1 MPVTRQE
8 QDTTSE
14 STFTVLVAMAA
25 NAGIGVAKLF
35 AGLLSGSSALVSEAA
50 HSAGDTCTE
59 LFLLTALRRSERPAD
74 RVHPFGYGKE
84 RYFWSL
90 IAAAAIFV
98 SGAAF
103 SAWEGVRTIVGSNE
117 PLRHAWL
124 NYAVL
129 LVAFVLEGTSF
140 VRAVRQT
147 RDEAD
152 HRSRTAR
159 SYIRDPDDPTIK
171 SVVLED
177 SAALVGIVIAT
188 VGVALHQITGNS
200 VWDGIASLMIGALL
214 VVVAFLLARTCRS
227 LLIGKQA
234 DPRLVRAIER
244 TLEEQPEIIDVVDL
258 ITMMVGTDRIM
269 VGARVDFAD
278 ACSSAQ
284 LEEACV
290 RIDGLLRDRYTG
302 LDEIFIQPVPRED
315 AELRSRVLRRYGRTL
330 AD

>member
-1 MPVTRQE
+1 VSQRQPS
-8 QDTTSE
+8 TSE

-25 NAGIGVAKLF
+25 NAGIGLAKLF
-35 AGLLSGSSALVSEAA
+35 AGLFTGSSALLSEAA
-50 HSAGDTCTE
+50 HSAGDSGTE
-59 LFLLTALRRSERPAD
+59 VLLLTALRRSERPAD

-90 IAAAAIFV
+90 IAAVAIFV

-103 SAWEGVRTIVGSNE
+103 SIWEGVRTILAGNE
-117 PLRHAWL
+117 PLRHAWV
-124 NYAVL
+124 NYTVL
-129 LVAFVLEGTSF
+129 LVAFILEGTSF
-140 VRAVRQT
+140 VRAAHHTRQ
-147 RDEAD
+147 EAGQRR
-152 HRSRTAR
+152 RSAP

-188 VGVALHQITGNS
+188 VGVALHEFTGNS
-200 VWDGIASLMIGALL
+200 VWDGIASLLIGFLL
-214 VVVAFLLARTCRS
+214 VVAAFLLAQTCKG

-234 DPRLVRAIER
+234 DPRLVRAIEK
-244 TLEEQPEIIDVVDL
+244 TLEEQPEIVDVVDL
-258 ITMMVGTDRIM
+258 VTMMVGTDRIL

-278 ACSSAQ
+278 EYSSAQ

-315 AELRSRVLRRYGRTL
+315 PGLRSRVLHRYGRTL

>member
-1 MPVTRQE
+1 VTRQE
-8 QDTTSE
+8 PNTSE
-14 STFTVLVAMAA
+14 SMFTVLVALAA

-35 AGLLSGSSALVSEAA
+35 AGLLSGSSALLSEAA

-59 LFLLTALRRSERPAD
+59 LLLVTALRRSERPAD
-74 RVHPFGYGKE
+74 PVHPFGYGKE

-90 IAAAAIFV
+90 IAAVAIFV

-103 SAWEGVRTIVGSNE
+103 SFWEGMRTIVGANE
-117 PLRHAWL
+117 PLRHAWV

-129 LVAFVLEGTSF
+129 LVAFILEGTSF
-140 VRAVRQT
+140 VRAARHT
-147 RDEAD
+147 REEAD
-152 HRSRTAR
+152 QRQRSAQ

-171 SVVLED
+171 SVLFED
-177 SAALVGIVIAT
+177 SAALIGIVIAT
-188 VGVALHQITGNS
+188 VGVALHQLTGNS
-200 VWDGIASLMIGALL
+200 VWDGIASLLIGGLL
-214 VVVAFLLARTCRS
+214 VMAAFLLAKTCKD

-234 DPRLVRAIER
+234 DPRLVQAIQR

-258 ITMMVGTDRIM
+258 VTMMVGTDRIM
-269 VGARVDFAD
+269 VGARVDFVD
-278 ACSSAQ
+278 GCSSAL

-315 AELRSRVLRRYGRTL
+315 PELRSRVLRRYGRTL

>member
-1 MPVTRQE
+1 MTRQE
-8 QDTTSE
+8 PDTSE

-35 AGLLSGSSALVSEAA
+35 AGLLSGSSAMLSEAA
-50 HSAGDTCTE
+50 HSAGDACTE
-59 LFLLTALRRSERPAD
+59 LLLLTALRRSERPAD

-103 SAWEGVRTIVGSNE
+103 SIWEGARTILAGDE
-117 PLRHAWL
+117 PLRHPWL

-129 LVAFVLEGTSF
+129 LVAFILEGTSF

-147 RDEAD
+147 RDEAVQRR
-152 HRSRTAR
+152 RSAR
-159 SYIRDPDDPTIK
+159 SYLRNPDDPTIK

-177 SAALVGIVIAT
+177 FAALVGIVIAT

-200 VWDGIASLMIGALL
+200 VWDGIASLLIGALL
-214 VVVAFLLARTCRS
+214 VVAAFLLAQTCRR

-258 ITMMVGTDRIM
+258 VTMMVGTDRIL
-269 VGARVDFAD
+269 VGARVDFVD
-278 ACSSAQ
+278 ECSSAQ
-284 LEEACV
+284 LEAACV

-302 LDEIFIQPVPRED
+302 LDEIFIQPVPKED
-315 AELRSRVLRRYGRTL
+315 PELRSRVLRRYGRTL

>member
-1 MPVTRQE
+1 M
-8 QDTTSE
+8 
-14 STFTVLVAMAA
+14 FTVLVALAA

-35 AGLLSGSSALVSEAA
+35 AGLLSGSSALLSEAA

-59 LFLLTALRRSERPAD
+59 LLLVTALRRSERPAD
-74 RVHPFGYGKE
+74 PVHPFGYGKE

-90 IAAAAIFV
+90 IAAVAIFV

-103 SAWEGVRTIVGSNE
+103 SFWEGMRTIVGANE
-117 PLRHAWL
+117 PLRHAWV

-129 LVAFVLEGTSF
+129 LVAFILEGTSF
-140 VRAVRQT
+140 VRAARHT
-147 RDEAD
+147 REEAD
-152 HRSRTAR
+152 QRQRSAQ

-171 SVVLED
+171 SVLFED
-177 SAALVGIVIAT
+177 SAALIGIVIAT
-188 VGVALHQITGNS
+188 VGVALHQVTGNS
-200 VWDGIASLMIGALL
+200 VWDGIASLLIGGLL
-214 VVVAFLLARTCRS
+214 VMAAFLLAKTCKD

-234 DPRLVRAIER
+234 DPRLVQAIQR

-258 ITMMVGTDRIM
+258 VTMMVGTDRIM
-269 VGARVDFAD
+269 VGARVDFVD
-278 ACSSAQ
+278 GCSSAL

-315 AELRSRVLRRYGRTL
+315 PELRSRVLRRYGRTL

>member
-1 MPVTRQE
+1 MTRQE
-8 QDTTSE
+8 PNTSE
-14 STFTVLVAMAA
+14 SMFTVLVALAA

-35 AGLLSGSSALVSEAA
+35 AGLLTGSSALMSEAA

-59 LFLLTALRRSERPAD
+59 LLLVTALRRSERPAD

-90 IAAAAIFV
+90 IAAVAIFV

-103 SAWEGVRTIVGSNE
+103 SVWEGVRTIVGGNE
-117 PLRHAWL
+117 PLRHAWV

-129 LVAFVLEGTSF
+129 LVAFVLEGSSF
-140 VRAVRQT
+140 VRAVRHT
-147 RDEAD
+147 REEAD
-152 HRSRTAR
+152 HRRRSAG

-177 SAALVGIVIAT
+177 SAALIGIVIAT
-188 VGVALHQITGNS
+188 VGVALHQLTGNS
-200 VWDGIASLMIGALL
+200 VWDGIASLMIGGLL
-214 VVVAFLLARTCRS
+214 VVAAFLLAQTCKG
-227 LLIGKQA
+227 LLVGKQA
-234 DPRLVRAIER
+234 DPRLLRAIKR
-244 TLEEQPEIIDVVDL
+244 ALEEQPEIIDVVD
-258 ITMMVGTDRIM
+258 IVTMMVGTDRIL

-278 ACSSAQ
+278 EYSSAQ

-315 AELRSRVLRRYGRTL
+315 PELRARVMRRYGRSL

>member
-1 MPVTRQE
+1 MTRQE
-8 QDTTSE
+8 PNTSE
-14 STFTVLVAMAA
+14 SMFTVLVALAA

-35 AGLLSGSSALVSEAA
+35 AGVLSGSSALMSEAA

-59 LFLLTALRRSERPAD
+59 LLLVTALRRSERPAD

-90 IAAAAIFV
+90 IAAVAIFV

-103 SAWEGVRTIVGSNE
+103 SVWEGVRTIVGGNE
-117 PLRHAWL
+117 PLRHAWV

-129 LVAFVLEGTSF
+129 LVAFVLEGSSF
-140 VRAVRQT
+140 VRAVRHT
-147 RDEAD
+147 REEAD
-152 HRSRTAR
+152 HRRRSAG

-177 SAALVGIVIAT
+177 SAALIGIVIAA
-188 VGVALHQITGNS
+188 VGVALHQLTGNS
-200 VWDGIASLMIGALL
+200 VWDGIASLMIGGLL
-214 VVVAFLLARTCRS
+214 VVAAFLLAQTCKA

-234 DPRLVRAIER
+234 DPRLLRAIER
-244 TLEEQPEIIDVVDL
+244 TLEEQPEIIDVVD
-258 ITMMVGTDRIM
+258 IVTMMVGTDRIL

-278 ACSSAQ
+278 EYSSAQ

-290 RIDGLLRDRYTG
+290 RTDGLLRDRYTG

-315 AELRSRVLRRYGRTL
+315 PELRARVMRRYGRSL

>member
-1 MPVTRQE
+1 MTRQE
-8 QDTTSE
+8 PNTSE
-14 STFTVLVAMAA
+14 SMFTVLVALAA

-35 AGLLSGSSALVSEAA
+35 AGLLTGSSALMSEAA

-59 LFLLTALRRSERPAD
+59 LLLVTALRRSERPAD

-90 IAAAAIFV
+90 IAAVAIFV

-103 SAWEGVRTIVGSNE
+103 SVWEGVRSIVGGNE
-117 PLRHAWL
+117 PLRHAWV

-129 LVAFVLEGTSF
+129 LVAFVLEGSSF
-140 VRAVRQT
+140 VRAVRHT
-147 RDEAD
+147 REEAD
-152 HRSRTAR
+152 HRRRSAG

-177 SAALVGIVIAT
+177 SAALIGIVIAT
-188 VGVALHQITGNS
+188 VGVALHQLTGNS
-200 VWDGIASLMIGALL
+200 VWDGIASLMIGGLL
-214 VVVAFLLARTCRS
+214 VVAAFLLAQTCKG
-227 LLIGKQA
+227 LLVGKQA
-234 DPRLVRAIER
+234 DDRLLRAIER
-244 TLEEQPEIIDVVDL
+244 ALEEQPEIIDVVD
-258 ITMMVGTDRIM
+258 IVTMMVGTDRIL

-278 ACSSAQ
+278 EYSSAQ

-315 AELRSRVLRRYGRTL
+315 PELRARVMRRYGRSL

>member
-1 MPVTRQE
+1 VTRQE
-8 QDTTSE
+8 PDTSE

-35 AGLLSGSSALVSEAA
+35 AGLLSGSSALLSEAA
-50 HSAGDTCTE
+50 HSAGDSCTE
-59 LFLLTALRRSERPAD
+59 LLLLTALRRSERPAD

-90 IAAAAIFV
+90 LAAVAIFV

-103 SAWEGVRTIVGSNE
+103 SVWEGVSTILGGDE

-129 LVAFVLEGTSF
+129 LVAFILEGTSF
-140 VRAVRQT
+140 LRAARQT
-147 RDEAD
+147 REEAD
-152 HRSRTAR
+152 QRRRSAR
-159 SYIRDPDDPTIK
+159 SYLRDPDDPTIK
-171 SVVLED
+171 SVVFED

-200 VWDGIASLMIGALL
+200 FWDGMASLLIGALL
-214 VVVAFLLARTCRS
+214 IVAAFLLAQTCKG

-234 DPRLVRAIER
+234 DPRLVRAIEG

-258 ITMMVGTDRIM
+258 VTMMVGTDRIL
-269 VGARVDFAD
+269 VGARVDIAD
-278 ACSSAQ
+278 DYSSAQ
-284 LEEACV
+284 LEDACV
-290 RIDGLLRDRYTG
+290 RIDGLLRDQYPG
-302 LDEIFIQPVPRED
+302 LDEIFIQPVPKED
-315 AELRSRVLRRYGRTL
+315 PELRSRVLRRYGRTL

>member
-1 MPVTRQE
+1 VPVTSQE
-8 QDTTSE
+8 PDTSE

-35 AGLLSGSSALVSEAA
+35 AGLLTGSSALLSEAA
-50 HSAGDTCTE
+50 HSASDAGTE
-59 LFLLTALRRSERPAD
+59 VLLLTALRRSERPAD

-90 IAAAAIFV
+90 IAAVAIFV

-103 SAWEGVRTIVGSNE
+103 SIWEGVRTIRMVNE
-117 PLRHAWL
+117 PLRHAWV

-129 LVAFVLEGTSF
+129 LVAFILEGTSF
-140 VRAVRQT
+140 VRAVRHT
-147 RDEAD
+147 RDEAVQRR
-152 HRSRTAR
+152 RSAR
-159 SYIRDPDDPTIK
+159 SYLRNPDDPTIK

-177 SAALVGIVIAT
+177 FAALVGILIAT
-188 VGVALHQITGNS
+188 VGVALHQVTGNS
-200 VWDGIASLMIGALL
+200 VWDGVASLLIGALL
-214 VVVAFLLARTCRS
+214 VVAAFLLAQTCKG
-227 LLIGKQA
+227 LLVGKQA

-258 ITMMVGTDRIM
+258 VTMMVGTDRIL
-269 VGARVDFAD
+269 VGARVDFVD
-278 ACSSAQ
+278 ECSSAQ

-315 AELRSRVLRRYGRTL
+315 PELRSRVLRRYGRTL

>member
-1 MPVTRQE
+1 M
-8 QDTTSE
+8 
-14 STFTVLVAMAA
+14 FTVLVALAA

-35 AGLLSGSSALVSEAA
+35 AGVLSGSSALMSEAA

-59 LFLLTALRRSERPAD
+59 LLLVTALRRSERPAD

-90 IAAAAIFV
+90 IAAVAIFV

-103 SAWEGVRTIVGSNE
+103 SVWEGVRTIVGGNE
-117 PLRHAWL
+117 PLRHAWV

-129 LVAFVLEGTSF
+129 LVAFVLEGSSF
-140 VRAVRQT
+140 VRAVRHT
-147 RDEAD
+147 REEAD
-152 HRSRTAR
+152 HRRRSAG

-177 SAALVGIVIAT
+177 SAALIGIVIAA
-188 VGVALHQITGNS
+188 VGVALHQLTGNS
-200 VWDGIASLMIGALL
+200 VWDGIASLMIGGLL
-214 VVVAFLLARTCRS
+214 VVAAFLLAQTCKA

-234 DPRLVRAIER
+234 DPRLLRAIER
-244 TLEEQPEIIDVVDL
+244 TLEEQPEIIDVVD
-258 ITMMVGTDRIM
+258 IVTMMVGTDRIL

-278 ACSSAQ
+278 EYSSAQ

-290 RIDGLLRDRYTG
+290 RTDGLLRDRYTG

-315 AELRSRVLRRYGRTL
+315 PELRARVMRRYGRSL

>member
-1 MPVTRQE
+1 MPVTQHE
-8 QDTTSE
+8 PDTSE
-14 STFTVLVAMAA
+14 SAFTVLVAMAA

-35 AGLLSGSSALVSEAA
+35 AGLLTGSSALLSEAA
-50 HSAGDTCTE
+50 HSAGDAGTE
-59 LFLLTALRRSERPAD
+59 VLLLTALRRSERPAD

-90 IAAAAIFV
+90 IAAVAIFV

-103 SAWEGVRTIVGSNE
+103 SVWEGVRTILTANE
-117 PLRHAWL
+117 PLRHAWV

-129 LVAFVLEGTSF
+129 LVAFILEGTSF
-140 VRAVRQT
+140 VRAVRHT
-147 RDEAD
+147 RDEAVQRR
-152 HRSRTAR
+152 RSAR
-159 SYIRDPDDPTIK
+159 SYLRDPDDPTIK

-177 SAALVGIVIAT
+177 FAALIGIVIAT

-200 VWDGIASLMIGALL
+200 LWDGLASLMIGALL
-214 VVVAFLLARTCRS
+214 IVAAFLLAQSCKR

-234 DPRLVRAIER
+234 DSRLVRAIER
-244 TLEEQPEIIDVVDL
+244 TLEEQPEIVDVVDL
-258 ITMMVGTDRIM
+258 VTMMVGTDRIL
-269 VGARVDFAD
+269 VGARVDFGD
-278 ACSSAQ
+278 EYSSAQ

-290 RIDGLLRDRYTG
+290 RIDGLLRDRYPG

-315 AELRSRVLRRYGRTL
+315 PELRSRVLRRYGRTL

>member
-1 MPVTRQE
+1 VTRQE
-8 QDTTSE
+8 PNTSE
-14 STFTVLVAMAA
+14 SMFTVLVALAA

-35 AGLLSGSSALVSEAA
+35 AGLLSGSSALLSEAA
-50 HSAGDTCTE
+50 HSVGDTCTE
-59 LFLLTALRRSERPAD
+59 LLLITALRRSERPAD

-90 IAAAAIFV
+90 IAAVAIFV

-103 SAWEGVRTIVGSNE
+103 SFWEGMRTIVGANE
-117 PLRHAWL
+117 PLRHAWV

-129 LVAFVLEGTSF
+129 LVAFILEGTSF
-140 VRAVRQT
+140 VRAARHT
-147 RDEAD
+147 REEAD
-152 HRSRTAR
+152 QRQRSAQ

-171 SVVLED
+171 SVLFED
-177 SAALVGIVIAT
+177 SAALIGIVIAT
-188 VGVALHQITGNS
+188 VGVALHQLTGNS
-200 VWDGIASLMIGALL
+200 VWDGIASLLIGGLL
-214 VVVAFLLARTCRS
+214 VMAAFLLAKTCKG

-234 DPRLVRAIER
+234 DPRLVEAIQR

-258 ITMMVGTDRIM
+258 VTMMVGTDRIL
-269 VGARVDFAD
+269 VGARVDFVDKCA
-278 ACSSAQ
+278 SAQ

-315 AELRSRVLRRYGRTL
+315 PELRSRVLRRYGRTL

>member
-1 MPVTRQE
+1 VPVTRQE
-8 QDTTSE
+8 PDTSE

-35 AGLLSGSSALVSEAA
+35 AGLLSGSSALLSEAA
-50 HSAGDTCTE
+50 HSAGDACTE
-59 LFLLTALRRSERPAD
+59 LLLLTALRRSEQPAD

-90 IAAAAIFV
+90 IAAVAIFV

-103 SAWEGVRTIVGSNE
+103 SVWEGARTILAANE
-117 PLRHAWL
+117 PLRHAWI
-124 NYAVL
+124 NYVVL
-129 LVAFVLEGTSF
+129 LVAFILEGTSF
-140 VRAVRQT
+140 VRAVRHT
-147 RDEAD
+147 RDEAGQRR
-152 HRSRTAR
+152 RSAR
-159 SYIRDPDDPTIK
+159 SYLRDPDDPTIK

-177 SAALVGIVIAT
+177 FAALVGIVIAT

-200 VWDGIASLMIGALL
+200 LWDGIASLMIGALL
-214 VVVAFLLARTCRS
+214 IVAAFLLAQSCKR

-234 DPRLVRAIER
+234 DSRLVRAIER

-258 ITMMVGTDRIM
+258 VTMMVGTDRILL
-269 VGARVDFAD
+269 GARVDFAD
-278 ACSSAQ
+278 EYSSAQ

-290 RIDGLLRDRYTG
+290 RIDGLLQDRYPG

-315 AELRSRVLRRYGRTL
+315 QELRLRVLRRYGRTL

>member
-1 MPVTRQE
+1 MTGQQPN
-8 QDTTSE
+8 TSE
-14 STFTVLVAMAA
+14 SMFTVLVALAA

-35 AGLLSGSSALVSEAA
+35 AGLLSGSSALLSEAA

-59 LFLLTALRRSERPAD
+59 LLLITALRRSERPAD
-74 RVHPFGYGKE
+74 RVHPFGFGKE

-90 IAAAAIFV
+90 IAAVAIFV

-103 SAWEGVRTIVGSNE
+103 SVWEGVRTIVGGNE
-117 PLRHAWL
+117 QLRHAWV

-129 LVAFVLEGTSF
+129 SVAFVLEGTSF
-140 VRAVRQT
+140 VRAARHT
-147 RDEAD
+147 REEAD
-152 HRSRTAR
+152 QRRRSAT

-177 SAALVGIVIAT
+177 FAALIGIVIAT
-188 VGVALHQITGNS
+188 VGVALHQLTGNS
-200 VWDGIASLMIGALL
+200 VWDGIASLMIGGLL
-214 VVVAFLLARTCRS
+214 VVAAFLLAQTCKD

-244 TLEEQPEIIDVVDL
+244 TLEEQTEIIDVVD
-258 ITMMVGTDRIM
+258 IVTMMVGTDRIL

-278 ACSSAQ
+278 EYSSAQ
-284 LEEACV
+284 LEEASV
-290 RIDGLLRDRYTG
+290 RIDGLLRDRYAA

-315 AELRSRVLRRYGRTL
+315 PELRDRVMRRYGRTL

>member
-1 MPVTRQE
+1 MTRQE
-8 QDTTSE
+8 PNTSE
-14 STFTVLVAMAA
+14 SMFTVLVALAA

-35 AGLLSGSSALVSEAA
+35 AGLLTGSSALMSEAA

-59 LFLLTALRRSERPAD
+59 LLLVTALRRSERPAD

-90 IAAAAIFV
+90 IAAVAIFV

-103 SAWEGVRTIVGSNE
+103 SVWEGVRSIVGGNE
-117 PLRHAWL
+117 PLRHAWV

-129 LVAFVLEGTSF
+129 LVAFVLEGSSF
-140 VRAVRQT
+140 VRAVRHT
-147 RDEAD
+147 REEAD
-152 HRSRTAR
+152 HRRRSAG

-177 SAALVGIVIAT
+177 SAALIGIVIAT
-188 VGVALHQITGNS
+188 VGVALHQLTGNS
-200 VWDGIASLMIGALL
+200 VWDGIASLMIGGLL
-214 VVVAFLLARTCRS
+214 VVAAFLLAQTCKG
-227 LLIGKQA
+227 LLVGKQA
-234 DPRLVRAIER
+234 DPRLLRAIER
-244 TLEEQPEIIDVVDL
+244 ALEEQPEIIDVVD
-258 ITMMVGTDRIM
+258 IVTMMVGTDRIL

-278 ACSSAQ
+278 EYSSAQ

-315 AELRSRVLRRYGRTL
+315 PELRARVMRRYGRSL

>member
-1 MPVTRQE
+1 VTRQE
-8 QDTTSE
+8 PNTSE
-14 STFTVLVAMAA
+14 SMFTVLVALAA

-35 AGLLSGSSALVSEAA
+35 AGLLSGSSALLSEAA
-50 HSAGDTCTE
+50 HSVGDTCTE
-59 LFLLTALRRSERPAD
+59 LLLVTALRRSERPAD

-90 IAAAAIFV
+90 IAAVAIFV

-103 SAWEGVRTIVGSNE
+103 SFWEGMRTIVGANE
-117 PLRHAWL
+117 PLRHAWV

-129 LVAFVLEGTSF
+129 LVAFILEGTSF
-140 VRAVRQT
+140 VRAARHT
-147 RDEAD
+147 REEAD
-152 HRSRTAR
+152 QRQRSAQ

-171 SVVLED
+171 SVLFED
-177 SAALVGIVIAT
+177 SAALIGIVIAT
-188 VGVALHQITGNS
+188 VGVALHQLTGNS
-200 VWDGIASLMIGALL
+200 VWDGIASLLIGGLL
-214 VVVAFLLARTCRS
+214 VMAAFLLAKTCKD

-234 DPRLVRAIER
+234 DPRLVQAIQR

-258 ITMMVGTDRIM
+258 VTMMVGTDRIM
-269 VGARVDFAD
+269 VGARVDFVD
-278 ACSSAQ
+278 GCSSAL

-315 AELRSRVLRRYGRTL
+315 PELRSRVLRRYGRTL